1 VIKLTSFTLLQ
12 MVCRGSKGVV
22 LGGVLACVGASRSHV
37 EMKGASAVHAVDTM
51 SSLLD
56 LQHEEV
62 RRIAEAVDG
71 QATPGASNPY
81 TGSLK
86 AVLDK
91 IKGELKPKVEDA
103 QQDAQRQI
111 TEALTAVE
119 EATSAADA
127 AKGIADKED
136 ESWFGCVTQELAKK
150 EFHET
155 AQDALAEAQNDEK
168 EALAK
173 KESSRPVKFDAGNKY
188 QKKMSCDH
196 SVAGQCE
203 QTKSIMMAS
212 QKKMIKDAKD
222 MVAAKLAYYQDMEAQ
237 HQLRQ
242 EETAAAG
249 RAMDAS
255 AENHESH
262 RNKCEAAKLRR
273 DKAICEYGDH
283 VQAKG
288 VEEVDFGTIIDDVT
302 GAEEDRVKEWKTL
315 SHMGC
320 MLEKGI
326 AKALKGPIDAN
337 DHAACADHAELTPLE
352 RNAGKLEQMKKSH
365 PSSARSV
372 TFSNGQAWVVSSN
385 GETAADYKKEAF
397 KPTLNPDENEQ
408 PFDMCADE
416 NDGWKTV
423 VAEKMTAASNVGAG
437 AWSRLKTVW
446 GR

>member
-1 VIKLTSFTLLQ
+1 
-12 MVCRGSKGVV
+12 

-188 QKKMSCDH
+188 QKKMSCDL
-196 SVAGQCE
+196 SVAGQCG
-203 QTKSIMMAS
+203 QKKNIMMAS
-212 QKKMIKDAKD
+212 WKKMIQDAKD
-222 MVAAKLAYYQDMEAQ
+222 MVAAKLDYYQDMEAQ
-237 HQLRQ
+237 HKKRQ

-249 RAMDAS
+249 RGMDAA

-262 RNKCEAAKLRR
+262 RNKCEAAKQRR

-288 VEEVDFGTIIDDVT
+288 VEEVDFKTVIDAVSRKGDKMS
-302 GAEEDRVKEWKTL
+302 ESDRVQEWKTL
-315 SHMGC
+315 SHMEC

-337 DHAACADHAELTPLE
+337 DHAACADHADLIPLE
-352 RNAGKLEQMKKSH
+352 RNGGKFEQMRKSH
-365 PSSARSV
+365 PNAAGSV
-372 TFSNGQAWVVSSN
+372 TFSNGEAWVVSSN

-397 KPTLNPDENEQ
+397 KPTLNPNESEQ
-408 PFDMCADE
+408 PFDMCTEE

-423 VAEKMTAASNVGAG
+423 VAEKMTASSNVGN
-437 AWSRLKTVW
+437 KVW
-446 GR
+446 GRLNTLWRQR